1 MRPTHTQS
9 HQCFD
14 RQVLADLSLGKLPD
28 EDAERVATE
37 VDACP
42 TCRALMD
49 TLDNVEDS
57 VVCRIRDLTR
67 TPADQMD
74 PQIED
79 ALRQAEEISQIVW
92 REELSG
98 AAGQQ
103 ADRDRSA
110 DQVPPA
116 RLGQYELQ
124 QRIGVGGM
132 GTVWKAL
139 HTRLKRPVAIK
150 LLPAERTRDENA
162 VARFQREMEAVGRLD
177 HPNLV
182 RAHDAGEAEG
192 QHFLVMEFID
202 GVDLAKLVRSR
213 GGLQVA
219 DASEVIR
226 QAAIGLHHA
235 HAHGLVH
242 RDVKPSNVMLTTTG
256 EVKVLDLGLARLT
269 DDQAQTG
276 EATGE
281 EQVMGTG
288 DYIAPEQGQDSHQ
301 ADARSDVYSL
311 GCTLYFLLSGRP
323 PFCGPEHHTFFKKVM
338 AHAQVSVPPIREK
351 RDDVPDGLILVLKR
365 MLAKQPHDRFQ
376 TAAEVA
382 EALTPWTDGADLRRL
397 AGQMIQA
404 RPTARHEAHVD
415 TPGVSQS
422 ACPTA
427 RTPSPERPAAS
438 RRQVRRWAAL
448 TILLVI
454 LIAVTALAVRI
465 ATDRG
470 ELVIHSPD
478 ADVKVQLSRS
488 GRQVVVVTGQQ
499 EYHVELRSGLYTLE
513 IVEDRARYAL
523 SRDEVEIRRGEA
535 PAVTIVPKAA
545 AQRPPDTAVAPLN
558 RFALVQQPTLL
569 PGAAGWTIETRGERS
584 QITVIAR
591 SPKGDLLAT
600 GSEVGTVRIWH
611 VTTGDLMRVIV
622 EPDRVQGLVWLPDD
636 EAVAVASGRLRI
648 WNVGTGK
655 LRWEAPTLDDDPA
668 LSVTGINDGLMAS
681 GHQSGN
687 VRLWNTVTGELANNL
702 IGHQAVVTALACQ
715 RDGARLASGDGAG
728 TVRLWTMPDGK
739 PIQEFQKAEQ
749 SSIYRLAWSPDGRSL
764 VSSDLANA
772 ALSVRSE
779 ADEWKPRS
787 VRFPTLRP
795 VQDMGW
801 SLDGKTFLVARGFA
815 HENEVVQLWDGDIE
829 KELHQRLVGPCCVTA
844 FAWAA
849 DSHSAYCGQGDGGIF
864 VYQPGRDE
872 VQPLHAASIA
882 ATVATAWSTDGR
894 LLLLAGLDGTCRIW
908 DIDDAKQLHV
918 LPCRGY
924 PLKCAA
930 WSPKADFFAVGSRDS
945 ALRVFETGTGRLH
958 KQIACDGFVM
968 DTAFS
973 PIGGQIATAESN
985 GRVRVWDLTS
995 GEPRHAYEVPGQV
1008 ISCLAW
1014 SPDGHSL
1021 AFGAW
1026 DGAIRVAEVQK
1037 SKEPRSWPSGNG
1049 QVQCLVWDRDGKVLA
1064 SSGLLGGTRFWDAA
1078 TGTLQ
1083 RQEDGV
1089 LSNGRLTEADL
1100 GPLRAHSASGWV
1112 RGVSPDEERFADGIG
1127 SALTI
1132 RNRQTNEIDRILCS
1146 LTDGHGLTFTP
1157 DGRWT
1162 GDTSAAETP
1171 VYIVQH
1177 ADRQENLT
1185 AERFE
1190 VRYGKGRRLGE
1201 VKSQNPERLD

>member
-1 MRPTHTQS
+1 MDNARHRR
-9 HQCFD
+9 CFD
-14 RQVLADLSLGKLPD
+14 RDVLVDLSLGKLPD

-57 VVCRIRDLTR
+57 VVCRIKDLTR
-67 TPADQMD
+67 TPAGQMD

-79 ALRQAEEISQIVW
+79 ALRQAEQISEVVW
-92 REELSG
+92 REDLPD
-98 AAGQQ
+98 AAGQE
-103 ADRDRSA
+103 APPNTSA
-110 DQVPPA
+110 DETPPA

-124 QRIGVGGM
+124 ERIGRGGM

-150 LLPAERTRDENA
+150 LLPAERTQDPNA
-162 VARFQREMEAVGRLD
+162 VSRFQQEMEAVGRLD

-182 RAHDAGEAEG
+182 RAHDAGDVEG
-192 QHFLVMEFID
+192 RHFLVMEFID

-213 GGLQVA
+213 GQLPVA
-219 DASEVIR
+219 DACEVIR
-226 QAAIGLHHA
+226 QAAIGLQHA

-269 DDQAQTG
+269 DDQAPTQEVTG
-276 EATGE
+276 A

-323 PFCGPEHHTFFKKVM
+323 PFCGPEHHTFFKKVT
-338 AHAQVSVPPIREK
+338 AHSQLPVPPIREK
-351 RDDVPDGLILVLKR
+351 RDDAPDGLILVLER
-365 MLAKQPHDRFQ
+365 MLAKQPRDRFQ
-376 TAAEVA
+376 TGAEVA

-397 AGQMIQA
+397 AAQIIQA
-404 RPTARHEAHVD
+404 RPTAGHEAHVD

-422 ACPTA
+422 ARPTA
-427 RTPSPERPAAS
+427 RTPPPERSAAS

-448 TILLVI
+448 TVLLVI
-454 LIAVTALAVRI
+454 LSAVTALAVRI

-478 ADVKVQLSRS
+478 ADLKVQVSRS

-499 EYHVELRSGLYTLE
+499 EYHVELRSGQYTLE
-513 IVEDRARYAL
+513 IVEEGDRYAL
-523 SRDEVEIRRGEA
+523 SRDDVEIQRGEA
-535 PAVTIVPKAA
+535 PAVTIVPKAKT
-545 AQRPPDTAVAPLN
+545 QRPPGTAAAPLN

-569 PGAAGWTIETRGERS
+569 PGAAAWTIETRGERS
-584 QITVIAR
+584 QITVMAR
-591 SPKGDLLAT
+591 SPNGDLIAT
-600 GSEVGTVRIWH
+600 GSEVGTIRIWH

-622 EPDRVQGLVWLPDD
+622 EPDRVQGLVWLADD
-636 EAVAVASGRLRI
+636 EAVAVVSGRLRI
-648 WNVGTGK
+648 WEVGTGK
-655 LRWEAPTLDDDPA
+655 LRWEAPTLDADPA
-668 LSVTGINDGLMAS
+668 LSIAGINDGLLAS
-681 GHQSGN
+681 GHQSGK

-702 IGHQAVVTALACQ
+702 IGHQAAVTALACQ
-715 RDGARLASGDGAG
+715 RDGARLATGDQAG
-728 TVRLWTMPDGK
+728 TIRLWALPDGK
-739 PIQEFQKAEQ
+739 PIQEFKKTEQ
-749 SSIYRLAWSPDGRSL
+749 SVIHRLAWSPDGKRL

-779 ADEWKPRS
+779 ANGWQPRI

-801 SLDGKTFLVARGFA
+801 SPDGKTFLVARGFA
-815 HENEVVQLWDGDIE
+815 RENEVVQLWDGDIQ

-849 DSHSAYCGQGDGGIF
+849 DSHSACCGQGDGGIF

-882 ATVATAWSTDGR
+882 ATATAAWSPDGR
-894 LLLLAGLDGTCRIW
+894 LLLLAGLDGTCRVW
-908 DIDDAKQLHV
+908 DIDDAKQLYV
-918 LPCRGY
+918 LPCCGY

-945 ALRVFETGTGRLH
+945 ALRVFETGAGGLH

-973 PIGGQIATAESN
+973 PSGGQIATAESN

-1008 ISCLAW
+1008 ISCLA
-1014 SPDGHSL
+1014 
-1021 AFGAW
+1021 
-1026 DGAIRVAEVQK
+1026 
-1037 SKEPRSWPSGNG
+1037 
-1049 QVQCLVWDRDGKVLA
+1049 
-1064 SSGLLGGTRFWDAA
+1064 
-1078 TGTLQ
+1078 
-1083 RQEDGV
+1083 
-1089 LSNGRLTEADL
+1089 
-1100 GPLRAHSASGWV
+1100 
-1112 RGVSPDEERFADGIG
+1112 
-1127 SALTI
+1127 
-1132 RNRQTNEIDRILCS
+1132 
-1146 LTDGHGLTFTP
+1146 
-1157 DGRWT
+1157 
-1162 GDTSAAETP
+1162 
-1171 VYIVQH
+1171 
-1177 ADRQENLT
+1177 
-1185 AERFE
+1185 
-1190 VRYGKGRRLGE
+1190 
-1201 VKSQNPERLD
+1201 